1 MKRPVGVAVVEDEP
15 QALVEV
21 ERRDEQRERAG
32 AINHTQ
38 PLKMRPLIKSQA
50 TTASIA
56 CVSLLHETGL
66 LEPPG
71 CPFSQHFIVKN
82 PEYPRGIGG

>member
-50 TTASIA
+50 TTAA
-56 CVSLLHETGL
+56 LPV
-66 LEPPG
+66 
-71 CPFSQHFIVKN
+71 
-82 PEYPRGIGG
+82 

>member
-21 ERRDEQRERAG
+21 ERCDEQRERAG

-38 PLKMRPLIKSQA
+38 PLK
-50 TTASIA
+50 
-56 CVSLLHETGL
+56 
-66 LEPPG
+66 
-71 CPFSQHFIVKN
+71 KN
-82 PEYPRGIGG
+82 H